1 MGSANMRLLMIEMR
15 HFLNK
20 SERTRA
26 ADNCVLV
33 SNKIKRGAAPLLP

>member
-1 MGSANMRLLMIEMR
+1 MIEMR
-15 HFLNK
+15 HFLNR

-33 SNKIKRGAAPLLP
+33 SNKIGNCETRGARS